1 MFINN
6 NSVSRPTSYIGPS
19 PNLATDA
26 DSFRKQ
32 ANIVF
37 TMDDIISKIL
47 RAEFGYEFAD
57 DCGFDEMVYSIKRG
71 LSGHLQA
78 TSSTNSVK
86 VLN

>member
-1 MFINN
+1 MYINN
-6 NSVSRPTSYIGPS
+6 ISPAMSIIKALPTDP
-19 PNLATDA
+19 DA
-26 DSFRKQ
+26 MSNQ
-32 ANIVF
+32 ENIVF
-37 TMDDIISKIL
+37 TMDDVISRIL

-78 TSSTNSVK
+78 TSTNSVK